1 MLIINA
7 SELSKSYTVKNIF
20 ESVSF
25 SVSEGDRIGLVGLNG
40 TGKTTLFNILAGE
53 LQADNGSIHFRKDL
67 NIGYLKQ
74 HVSINS
80 NKTVFKE
87 CHEVFNYLVEQEKN
101 IRELEL
107 KIAKEGEKGYTE
119 ELTNLMDE
127 YAHLSEDFAQ
137 NRGYSYISE
146 IKGTLKGLG
155 FTEEDFEKKIS
166 YLSGGEKTRVE
177 LAKLLLKRP
186 ELLLMDEPTNH
197 LDIQATEWLEKYLS
211 DYRGTIII
219 ISHDRYFL
227 DKIIDK
233 VFLME
238 NKKLYVYNGNYTVF
252 QNKRKKDLKIQL
264 EHYENQ
270 QEEIKRQKEIIKR
283 FIKYGGE
290 RYNRLAKSRQ
300 KMLDK
305 MDIIDKPENQKK
317 ASINFSPKVKS
328 GRNVFEVS
336 NLSKSFGDNKLFE
349 DVNFSIYRGDKIGL
363 IGPNGVG
370 KTTLFN
376 IMLGKREKTSGT
388 ITKGIHVNIGFY
400 EQEMTSL
407 NPYKTIFDEII
418 DDFPKLKVSEIR
430 SYLGSFMFYGDDCF
444 KEIKE
449 LSGGEKARISL
460 LKLMLS
466 DANTLFMDEPT
477 NHLDIDSK
485 EVLEDALKEYT
496 GTLFVISHDR
506 YFLNSVVDK
515 IFDMSKSGIQEYFG
529 NYEYYIEKKEALLA
543 QEEYEEIEVKTK
555 TEIQN
560 DKRKERELR
569 EEKRKIDKKVKELE
583 KDILSIEERI
593 KSIDE
598 ELCKPEIYEN
608 INVVKALNEERQD
621 CNNKLE
627 VLYDDWLEL
636 KED

>member
-1 MLIINA
+1 MLIISA
-7 SELSKSYTVKNIF
+7 SELSKAFTVDNIF

-40 TGKTTLFNILAGE
+40 SGKTTLFNILAGE
-53 LQADNGSIHFRKDL
+53 LQTDSGSIHYKKEL

-80 NKTVFKE
+80 EKTVFEE
-87 CHEVFNYLVEQEKN
+87 CHEVFNYLIEQEQNLRK
-101 IRELEL
+101 LEQSISL
-107 KIAKEGEKGYTE
+107 EGEKGHSK
-119 ELTNLMDE
+119 ELEILMDE
-127 YAHLSEDFAQ
+127 YAQLSEDFAQ
-137 NRGYSYISE
+137 NRGYSFMSE
-146 IKGTLKGLG
+146 IRGTLKGLG
-155 FTEEDFEKKIS
+155 FSDEDFEKKIS

-186 ELLLMDEPTNH
+186 DLLLMDEPTNH

-238 NKKLYVYNGNYTVF
+238 NKNLYIYNGNYTTF

-264 EHYENQ
+264 EHFENQ

-305 MDIIDKPENQKK
+305 MDLIDKPENQKK
-317 ASINFSPKVKS
+317 ASINFSPKIKS

-336 NLSKSFGDNKLFE
+336 NLSKYFGDTKLFE
-349 DVNFSIYRGDKIGL
+349 GINFSIYRGDKIGL

-376 IMLGKREKTSGT
+376 IMLGKREKTSGS

-407 NPYKTIFDEII
+407 NPDKTIFDEII
-418 DDFPKLKVSEIR
+418 DDYPKLKVSQIR
-430 SYLGSFMFYGDDCF
+430 TYLGSFMFYGDDCF

-485 EVLEDALKEYT
+485 EVLEDALKDYE

-515 IFDMSKSGIQEYFG
+515 IFDMSEIGIQEYFG
-529 NYEYYIEKKEALLA
+529 NYEYYIAKKEALLA
-543 QEEYEEIEVKTK
+543 QETFEDKDIKTK

-560 DKRKERELR
+560 EKRKERQLR
-569 EEKRKIDKKVKELE
+569 EEKRKRDNKIKEVELE
-583 KDILSIEERI
+583 IHTLESSIKE
-593 KSIDE
+593 IDDK
-598 ELCKPEIYEN
+598 LCQPEIYEELTL
-608 INVVKALNEERQD
+608 VKDLNEKRQ
-621 CNNKLE
+621 NSANKLE
-627 VLYDDWLEL
+627 SLYDYWLEL
-636 KED
+636 KEN